1 MTEQLNQIDTP
12 EIEQPRDE
20 QGQFVSRDSVV
31 DDVIFGSQPPEA
43 LETFPVGEETLAPQ
57 GGHPRI
63 QESSVTP
70 QPEDVNASGND
81 EVRYQYWQSQADK
94 TNNELEQMKQTNQ
107 LLQNQINVI
116 SSNQQPQQQAQE
128 ESVEF
133 PPPPERPRKPAGYN
147 REEAYSDP
155 SSQSAQYQDTIEN
168 WRDDMDEYNRLH
180 AEYNRELA
188 TADRMQVREEM
199 EQQQRVREAQQ
210 QEFRQMQTMKSDIM
224 QKYSVEDSVATD
236 FIQRMSDP
244 GSITVENLWKL
255 YQMENNTNVP
265 IAPANPSPTFRQT
278 ARAQQATTPMGVVTG
293 QSQQTTGSVEDRIM
307 DSMVTEYK
315 SKNPF

>member
-1 MTEQLNQIDTP
+1 MTEQLNQMDTP
-12 EIEQPRDE
+12 QIEQPRNE
-20 QGQFVSRDSVV
+20 QGQFASKDSVV

-43 LETFPVGEETLAPQ
+43 LEAFPVGEETPAPEQ
-57 GGHPRI
+57 GQPEV
-63 QESSVTP
+63 QAEPVTP
-70 QPEDVNASGND
+70 QPEDVNATGND

-107 LLQNQINVI
+107 LLQNQLNVL
-116 SSNQQPQQQAQE
+116 SQQGQPQQQEQE

-133 PPPPERPRKPAGYN
+133 PPPPERPRKPASYN

-155 SSQSAQYQDTIEN
+155 SSQSAQYLDTIEG

-188 TADRMQVREEM
+188 TADRMQVQEQM
-199 EQQQRVREAQQ
+199 QQQQRVREAQQ
-210 QEFRQMQTMKSDIM
+210 QEYRQMQSMKSDIQ
-224 QKYSVEDSVATD
+224 QKYNVDDTVATD
-236 FIQRMSDP
+236 FIQKMSDP

-255 YQMENNTNVP
+255 YQMENSGTAP
-265 IAPANPSPTFRQT
+265 PAPANPSPAFRQT
-278 ARAQQATTPMGVVTG
+278 ARAQQTTAPMGVITG
-293 QSQQTTGSVEDRIM
+293 QNQQATGSAEDRIM
-307 DSMVTEYK
+307 DSMVTSYK